1 MIDITN
7 VSNYSLFDV
16 DIVYQSVLV
25 TLNAHEK
32 VDKEVSILLT
42 GDSCITELNRDYR
55 GINSPTDVL
64 AFSQLEG
71 KDLDLMNTDILGDVV
86 ISMETAERQAL
97 KADHSLENE
106 VTLLTVHGVLHLLG
120 YDHQTAEEATIMF
133 DKQNS
138 ILHELSV
145 SGLTN

>member
-7 VSNYSLFDV
+7 VSNYSFFDV

-71 KDLDLMNTDILGDVV
+71 KDSDLMNSDILGDVV

-145 SGLTN
+145 SGITN